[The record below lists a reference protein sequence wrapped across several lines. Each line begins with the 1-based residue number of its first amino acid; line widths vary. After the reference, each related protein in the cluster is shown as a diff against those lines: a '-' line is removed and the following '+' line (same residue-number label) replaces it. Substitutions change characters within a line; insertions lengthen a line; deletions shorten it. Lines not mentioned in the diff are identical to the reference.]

1 MHMKTIGLIGGL
13 SWESTQVYYHH
24 INTLINNKLGGL
36 NSAKINICSL
46 NFGEVEKYMFKNDWE
61 SVANIIIDAALK
73 LEKTGVDYI
82 LICSNTIHK
91 VFELVQN
98 SINTPLVHIV
108 DAVGEQLSDLNI
120 KCAGLLG
127 TNFVMEQNFLIDGYK
142 DKLGVDIIVPREDER
157 AIIHSIIFD
166 ELCLGKVIDNSRREF
181 VRVINS
187 LRHRGADGVILG
199 CTEIPMLVKDA
210 DTNVRLFDSAL
221 IHSAHVVKLALG

>member
-1 MHMKTIGLIGGL
+1 MKTIGLIGGL